1 MPLSNAIPTS
11 TGPTSHDQPAP
22 DAESTSV
29 PAGQRL
35 CGAPPRNR
43 PGDPTLTMEPPG
55 TAVRTAVS
63 PGRARPS
70 GPKLSVLFRRSYVLS
85 FNHVLVD
92 MVVSG
97 LSQNPHL
104 EITNLALSWTQSW
117 CAVRAN
123 PHLQPARMRG
133 QSFHVGV
140 RPCNHAP
147 SLMSGPA
154 ICQSFII
161 S

>member
-1 MPLSNAIPTS
+1 VTKTNRVAAPTPATLSHAT
-11 TGPTSHDQPAP
+11 
-22 DAESTSV
+22 
-29 PAGQRL
+29 R
-35 CGAPPRNR
+35 
-43 PGDPTLTMEPPG
+43 PPG
-55 TAVRTAVS
+55 RDPDHQTMRTYRYFA
-63 PGRARPS
+63 GA
-70 GPKLSVLFRRSYVLS
+70 L
-85 FNHVLVD
+85 
-92 MVVSG
+92 G

-140 RPCNHAP
+140 RHCNHAP

-161 S
+161 SVVGRSGEMELGWRSRSAGEGWAGSSCRRDSQRFSPLGTYQSSG

>member
-1 MPLSNAIPTS
+1 
-11 TGPTSHDQPAP
+11 
-22 DAESTSV
+22 
-29 PAGQRL
+29 
-35 CGAPPRNR
+35 
-43 PGDPTLTMEPPG
+43 
-55 TAVRTAVS
+55 VRTAVS

-140 RPCNHAP
+140 RHCNHAP

-161 S
+161 SVVGRSGEMELGWRSRSAGEGWAGSSCRRDSQRFSPLGSYQSSG